1 MTAATARSASTAQ
14 HAVAHPVPCVIRVR
28 GVMDLDHSAELSD
41 ALRTGIE
48 LAHKERRTDP
58 DLVVDLT
65 HSSFCDS
72 SGLGVLLQA
81 RSAAADQGL
90 TVRLAAPSHQMLRL
104 LELTGITE
112 VFPLLPA
119 CPAAATV
126 VAGRVVP
133 ATIGPSR

>member
-1 MTAATARSASTAQ
+1 MTAATARSASIAQ
-14 HAVAHPVPCVIRVR
+14 HAVAHPVPCVIRVH
-28 GVMDLDHSAELSD
+28 GVMDLDHSAELRD

-48 LAHKERRTDP
+48 LAHKERRT